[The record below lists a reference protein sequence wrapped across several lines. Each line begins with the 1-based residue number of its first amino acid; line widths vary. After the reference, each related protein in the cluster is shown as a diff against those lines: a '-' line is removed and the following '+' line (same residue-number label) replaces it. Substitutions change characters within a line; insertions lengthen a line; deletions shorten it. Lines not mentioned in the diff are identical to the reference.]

1 MAIDRSQLG
10 SGRQWILLAGL
21 VVALAVFLWGRQGG
35 DGTPAGRGGVTSYAQ
50 APKTGG
56 ARQPAEELD
65 VKLDALEAQRAE
77 PTEGG
82 RNPFRFEARRAP
94 RSTGSGTPAREP
106 AYEPPVAPAGP
117 ASPPPIP
124 LKFIGIVEA
133 EAVGRVAALSDGR
146 NVFHGRPGDII
157 EGRYRIVRI
166 GTESIVLEYVDTGVQ
181 QTIRLSGS

>member
-10 SGRQWILLAGL
+10 SRPQWILLAGL
-21 VVALAVFLWGRQGG
+21 VVALAVILWARQGH
-35 DGTPAGRGGVTSYAQ
+35 DGPPAGPEGLTSNVR
-50 APKTGG
+50 APGTGA

-65 VKLDALEAQRAE
+65 VRLDALEAQRAE

-94 RSTGSGTPAREP
+94 RNAGSGTPAGEP
-106 AYEPPVAPAGP
+106 VYKPPATPAGP
-117 ASPPPIP
+117 PPPAPIP

>member
-1 MAIDRSQLG
+1 
-10 SGRQWILLAGL
+10 
-21 VVALAVFLWGRQGG
+21 
-35 DGTPAGRGGVTSYAQ
+35 
-50 APKTGG
+50 
-56 ARQPAEELD
+56 
-65 VKLDALEAQRAE
+65 
-77 PTEGG
+77 
-82 RNPFRFEARRAP
+82 
-94 RSTGSGTPAREP
+94 
-106 AYEPPVAPAGP
+106 
-117 ASPPPIP
+117 